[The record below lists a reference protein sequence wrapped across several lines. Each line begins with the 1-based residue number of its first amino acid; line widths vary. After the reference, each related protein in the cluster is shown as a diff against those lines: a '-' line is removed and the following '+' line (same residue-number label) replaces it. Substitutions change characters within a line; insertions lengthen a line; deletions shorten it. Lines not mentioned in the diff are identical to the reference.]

1 MDDALLE
8 MSDTKS
14 DSLLINEECGIILQ
28 RQLKSDDPQKIS
40 AACVTLGDLK
50 RIGNYSIVK
59 WYGRLFYCLL
69 DVLQSIVDV
78 MTLYSDNLLVV
89 RGALFALNKL
99 VYAIDSSSKIV

>member
-1 MDDALLE
+1 MMDDALLE

-59 WYGRLFYCLL
+59 
-69 DVLQSIVDV
+69 
-78 MTLYSDNLLVV
+78 
-89 RGALFALNKL
+89 
-99 VYAIDSSSKIV
+99 